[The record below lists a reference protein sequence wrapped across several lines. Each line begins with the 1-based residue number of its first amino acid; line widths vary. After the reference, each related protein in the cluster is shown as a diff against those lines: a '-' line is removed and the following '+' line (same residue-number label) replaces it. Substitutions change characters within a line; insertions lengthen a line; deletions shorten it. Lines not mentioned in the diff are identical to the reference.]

1 MTPKETFEEDIK
13 GVFFNLDEFSET
25 RKINGVEMQVQ
36 IDDIEQIKREK
47 KMKQNM
53 DGIYMNQ
60 KMIYVAAEDFGP
72 LPKQGSLLT
81 MDKRTFKVKEAIEE
95 GGIYSITI
103 EAARA

>member
-1 MTPKETFEEDIK
+1 MIPKEAFEEDIK
-13 GVFFNLDEFSET
+13 NVFFNLDEFSET

-47 KMKQNM
+47 KMNQNM
-53 DGIYMNQ
+53 DGIYVNQ

-81 MDKRTFKVKEAIEE
+81 MDKRTFKVKEAVEE
-95 GGIYSITI
+95 GGVYSITI